1 MYRYKSAKQEYG
13 RREEVEESATKTRR
27 KREDRLDSTL
37 QRGAYGHGMDKD
49 RLRGRD
55 GAVFARNLVDRQ
67 PR

>member
-37 QRGAYGHGMDKD
+37 QRGAYGHGMDKV
-49 RLRGRD
+49 GYV
-55 GAVFARNLVDRQ
+55 AETVPSSQ
-67 PR
+67 EI